1 MSYSIYHDLEIK
13 GSPQKIFESIT
24 TPEHLINWWPLKCK
38 GVPKEN
44 EAYNFH
50 FTPEYDWYGKVVQL
64 EKNKSFHISMTRSDD
79 DWAPTTFGFDLIPI
93 KDKVQVRFFHVGWP
107 ECNDHFRRSSYCWA
121 MLLNGLKNYV
131 EKGIIIPFEERS

>member
-13 GSPQKIFESIT
+13 GPIEKVFESIT
-24 TPEHLINWWPLKCK
+24 QPEHLINWWPLRCS
-38 GVPKEN
+38 GGPKEN
-44 EAYNFH
+44 ETYNFY

-64 EKNKSFHISMTRSDD
+64 ENNKSFHISMTRSDA
-79 DWAPTTFGFDLIPI
+79 DWDPTTFGFDLNPSEN
-93 KDKVQVRFFHVGWP
+93 KVLVRFFHVEWP

-131 EKGIIIPFEERS
+131 EKGIIVPFEERA

>member
-13 GSPQKIFESIT
+13 GSIEKIFESIT
-24 TPEHLINWWPLKCK
+24 KPEHLINWWPLKCS
-38 GVPKEN
+38 GIPKEN
-44 EAYNFH
+44 EEYNFY

-64 EKNKSFHISMTRSDD
+64 ENNKSFHISMTSSDA
-79 DWAPTTFGFDLIPI
+79 DWDPTTFGFDLMQ
-93 KDKVQVRFFHVGWP
+93 KKEQVLVKFSHIGWP

-131 EKGIIIPFEERS
+131 EKGIVIPFEERV